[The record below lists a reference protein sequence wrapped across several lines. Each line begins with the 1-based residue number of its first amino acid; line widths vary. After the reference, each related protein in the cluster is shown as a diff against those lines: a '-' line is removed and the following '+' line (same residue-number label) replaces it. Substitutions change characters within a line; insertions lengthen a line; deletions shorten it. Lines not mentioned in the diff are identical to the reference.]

1 MRVRQIDDDTIGVL
15 ESEELVLRALA
26 QIQGELRAIVAGGQ
40 LDGTQ
45 LRGAAEGGA
54 ERKGSQAEH
63 TGSESSAKDLSNHRV
78 RSATS
83 HLIYGVAVGFST
95 QRREPRFAERGTRA
109 HFNVV
114 PGIGHRKRQREIRG
128 WQSRSAALRPFD
140 EPEVSAARPFAKSER
155 LELGGVPH
163 AIEIDVHGRERPG
176 PVQLDEGVGGTAHL
190 LRHAE
195 RAQETPRE
203 GRLAGTELTAQVEH
217 RERLARRRPGAG
229 EPSAEILRVLRRGGA
244 VAHARRQ
251 RFTQL
256 WSSLARSP
264 ASTPTRAAVQW
275 SRHCARIPAI
285 APVST
290 SPLPAVAIP
299 GLPRSHTPGVRPR
312 APTRVPAPF
321 STIVPWKRSMSRSS
335 AASRSR
341 WMSSALTA
349 SSLPASPGCG
359 VRIQSSR
366 AGAPCSASR
375 FSASASTTSGL
386 PLFSTALSA
395 ATAHAE
401 RPSPGPT
408 AMTSTRPSTSASA
421 VSPLKPTQM
430 SSGRPAA
437 IAATFSGATATVTSP
452 APTRRHASPASRAA
466 PGMPLPLPTISTRP
480 KLPLL
485 ADRARRGSASW
496 ISASTMRVSRGARC
510 ADGAGASSRSSKN
523 TAPANSGPSP
533 TRSPVFMPTKVTVAS
548 ARTAS
553 PSATPAS
560 LSSPEGTSSANTGLP
575 LELIARITCAS
586 SGRTSPSS
594 PVPNN
599 ASTMTSP
606 DRSRSAEKGCPKPPL
621 ALKSSYAWRASARSS
636 SGGAALSTVT
646 VSPAACAKRA
656 ST

>member
-63 TGSESSAKDLSNHRV
+63 TGSESSAKDLSNHQV
-78 RSATS
+78 RSATC
-83 HLIYGVAVGFST
+83 HLIYVVAVGFST
-95 QRREPRFAERGTRA
+95 QRREPRFAELGTRA

-114 PGIGHRKRQREIRG
+114 PGIGHRKREREIRG

-140 EPEVSAARPFAKSER
+140 EPEVSAARPFAESER

-163 AIEIDVHGRERPG
+163 AIEIDVHGRERARRI
-176 PVQLDEGVGGTAHL
+176 QLDEGVGGTAHL

-195 RAQETPRE
+195 RAQETARE

-229 EPSAEILRVLRRGGA
+229 EPSAEVLRVLRRGGA

-264 ASTPTRAAVQW
+264 ASRPRSPPRAAASPAMACTSTPTRAAVQW

-341 WMSSALTA
+341 WMSSALTP

-421 VSPLKPTQM
+421 VSPL
-430 SSGRPAA
+430 R
-437 IAATFSGATATVTSP
+437 
-452 APTRRHASPASRAA
+452 
-466 PGMPLPLPTISTRP
+466 
-480 KLPLL
+480 
-485 ADRARRGSASW
+485 
-496 ISASTMRVSRGARC
+496 
-510 ADGAGASSRSSKN
+510 
-523 TAPANSGPSP
+523 
-533 TRSPVFMPTKVTVAS
+533 PTKVTVAS

-586 SGRTSPSS
+586 SGRTSPLS

-606 DRSRSAEKGCPKPPL
+606 DVSRSAEKGCPTPPL